1 MRVFFRIQ
9 GKIKC
14 FSLLHSLPLLFQTLS
29 IQIER
34 FHSRSRQPCKF
45 TGTKDNVYIS
55 KEISS
60 TGLAWS
66 INMAAFSLVWFT
78 NMAAVTSMKTLSMWP
93 NFFNEFSLYTLILST
108 VQFVGFTT
116 DLFSFIIFSSHIVT
130 C

>member
-1 MRVFFRIQ
+1 MFFIAPFTS
-9 GKIKC
+9 IA
-14 FSLLHSLPLLFQTLS
+14 FSDSLTPNRTFS
-29 IQIER
+29 D
-34 FHSRSRQPCKF
+34 SRSRQPCKF

-93 NFFNEFSLYTLILST
+93 NFLNEFSLYTLILST